1 MFVSKHLFTMKNR
14 FFTFFEKNFFHR
26 SRYKYFLYFCIVND
40 INKMDTIKD
49 CQKANELLKLENQLC
64 FRLYTAARLTVGAY
78 HPYLDPLGI
87 TYPQYLVLLVLWEK
101 DNQPVCDIAKT
112 LLLDTN
118 TVTPLL
124 QRMEK
129 AGVLTRTKGKT
140 DTRQRIVSLTRKGKA
155 MHDQAKQ
162 IPDCLRRDVA
172 MKMGDEEEIL
182 QMIPTLDKLIEGLK
196 RTNKQQ
202 NK

>member
-1 MFVSKHLFTMKNR
+1 
-14 FFTFFEKNFFHR
+14 
-26 SRYKYFLYFCIVND
+26 
-40 INKMDTIKD
+40 MD
-49 CQKANELLKLENQLC
+49 NEQLKLESQFC
-64 FRLYTAARLTVGAY
+64 FRLYSAARLMMGAY

-101 DNQPVCDIAKT
+101 DNQPVCDIANR

-129 AGVLTRTKGKT
+129 AGLITRTRGKE
-140 DTRQRIVSLTRKGKA
+140 DTRTRIVALTDQGKA
-155 MHDQAKQ
+155 MFEQAQ
-162 IPDCLRRDVA
+162 RIPDCLRRDIA
-172 MKMGDEEEIL
+172 LKTGEEEEFI

-196 RTNKQQ
+196 EIDDRL
-202 NK
+202 